1 MDRKF
6 RNIISKAFEKIYY
19 YLSYSLI
26 YIVSLV
32 MGLGFLTFAGANVML
47 FDLHEK
53 IDRERYK
60 EKIKIFKFFKE
71 NIINYSLKYLK
82 ISLLY
87 VSLILILAVDLF
99 YFSTSINLL
108 FTGLFYLNIIMAF
121 VLINAMALSF
131 YLMAKYPDMR
141 FIEIA
146 KNAIALVIVNII
158 DILVLNAFLAAIA
171 MILVKISSLLVIVIL
186 PDIAI
191 DLANR
196 FYKKI
201 LAKKSI
207 TYLLFNL
214 E

>member
-26 YIVSLV
+26 YIVSLI

-53 IDRERYK
+53 IDHERHK

-71 NIINYSLKYLK
+71 NIINYSLKHLK

-99 YFSTSINLL
+99 YFSTSINPL

-131 YLMAKYPDMR
+131 YLMAKYPEMR
-141 FIEIA
+141 FAEIA

-158 DILVLNAFLAAIA
+158 DILVLNA
-171 MILVKISSLLVIVIL
+171 ILTIIIMSLYKISSLLLLVIFPGIF
-186 PDIAI
+186 I
-191 DLANR
+191 DLSYYICN
-196 FYKKI
+196 KMLK
-201 LAKKSI
+201 KKSL
-207 TYLLFNL
+207 TYLLFNIK
-214 E
+214 

>member
-53 IDRERYK
+53 IDKERHK
-60 EKIKIFKFFKE
+60 EKIKIFKFFKD

-99 YFSTSINLL
+99 YFSTSINPL

-131 YLMAKYPDMR
+131 YLMAKYPEMR
-141 FIEIA
+141 FAEIA

-171 MILVKISSLLVIVIL
+171 MILVKISSLLLLVIFPGIF
-186 PDIAI
+186 I
-191 DLANR
+191 DLSYYIFN
-196 FYKKI
+196 KMLK
-201 LAKKSI
+201 KKSL
-207 TYLLFNL
+207 TYLLFNIK
-214 E
+214 

>member
-99 YFSTSINLL
+99 YFSTSINPL

-121 VLINAMALSF
+121 VLINAMAISF
-131 YLMAKYPDMR
+131 YLMAKYPEMR
-141 FIEIA
+141 FAEIA

-158 DILVLNAFLAAIA
+158 DILVLNA
-171 MILVKISSLLVIVIL
+171 ILTIIIMSLYKISSLLLLVIFPGIF
-186 PDIAI
+186 I
-191 DLANR
+191 DLSYYIFN
-196 FYKKI
+196 KMLK
-201 LAKKSI
+201 KKSL
-207 TYLLFNL
+207 TYLLFNIK
-214 E
+214 

>member
-32 MGLGFLTFAGANVML
+32 MGVGFLTFAGANVML

-99 YFSTSINLL
+99 YFSTSINPL

-131 YLMAKYPDMR
+131 YLMAKYPEMR
-141 FIEIA
+141 FAEIA

-171 MILVKISSLLVIVIL
+171 MILVKISSLLLLVIFPGIF
-186 PDIAI
+186 I
-191 DLANR
+191 DLSYYIFN
-196 FYKKI
+196 KMLK
-201 LAKKSI
+201 KKSL
-207 TYLLFNL
+207 TYLLFNIK
-214 E
+214 

>member
-1 MDRKF
+1 MEMKF
-6 RNIISKAFEKIYY
+6 RNIISKALEKIYY

-26 YIVSLV
+26 YIVSIV
-32 MGLGFLTFAGANVML
+32 MGLGFLTFAVANVML

-99 YFSTSINLL
+99 YFSTSINPL

-131 YLMAKYPDMR
+131 YLMAKYPEMK
-141 FIEIA
+141 FAEIS

-186 PDIAI
+186 PGIAME
-191 DLANR
+191 LAYS

>member
-32 MGLGFLTFAGANVML
+32 IGLGFLTFAGANVML

-99 YFSTSINLL
+99 YFSTSINPL

-121 VLINAMALSF
+121 VLINAMVLSF
-131 YLMAKYPDMR
+131 YLMAKYPEMR
-141 FIEIA
+141 FAEIA

-186 PDIAI
+186 PGIAI
-191 DLANR
+191 ELANR

>member
-53 IDRERYK
+53 IDHERHK

-82 ISLLY
+82 ISILY

-99 YFSTSINLL
+99 YFSTSINPL

-121 VLINAMALSF
+121 VLINAMAISF
-131 YLMAKYPDMR
+131 YLMAKYPEMR
-141 FIEIA
+141 FAEIA

-158 DILVLNAFLAAIA
+158 DILVLNA
-171 MILVKISSLLVIVIL
+171 ILTIIIMSLYKISSLLLLVIFPGIF
-186 PDIAI
+186 I
-191 DLANR
+191 DLSYYIFN
-196 FYKKI
+196 KMLK
-201 LAKKSI
+201 KKSL
-207 TYLLFNL
+207 TYLLFNIK
-214 E
+214 

>member
-99 YFSTSINLL
+99 YFSTSINPL

-121 VLINAMALSF
+121 VLINAMVLSF
-131 YLMAKYPDMR
+131 YLMAKYPEMR
-141 FIEIA
+141 FAEIA

-171 MILVKISSLLVIVIL
+171 IILIKISSLLVIVIL
-186 PDIAI
+186 PGIALE
-191 DLANR
+191 LANR

>member
-32 MGLGFLTFAGANVML
+32 MGLGFLTFSGANVMI

-53 IDRERYK
+53 IDHERHK
-60 EKIKIFKFFKE
+60 EKIKIFKFFKD
-71 NIINYSLKYLK
+71 NIISNSLKYLK
-82 ISLLY
+82 VSLLY
-87 VSLILILAVDLF
+87 TSLILILAVDLF
-99 YFSTSINLL
+99 YFSTSINPL
-108 FTGLFYLNIIMAF
+108 FTAMFYLNIIMAF
-121 VLINAMALSF
+121 VIVNSMALSF

-141 FIEIA
+141 FAEIA
-146 KNAIALVIVNII
+146 KNSISLVIVNII

-171 MILVKISSLLVIVIL
+171 IILIKISSLLVIVIL
-186 PDIAI
+186 PGIA
-191 DLANR
+191 LELSHR

>member
-53 IDRERYK
+53 IDHERHK

-99 YFSTSINLL
+99 YFSTSINPL
-108 FTGLFYLNIIMAF
+108 FTSLFYLNIIMAF

-131 YLMAKYPDMR
+131 YLMAKYPEMR
-141 FIEIA
+141 FAEIA
-146 KNAIALVIVNII
+146 KNSISLVIVNII

-171 MILVKISSLLVIVIL
+171 IILIKISSLLVIVIL
-186 PDIAI
+186 PGIAL

>member
-53 IDRERYK
+53 IDHERYK

-99 YFSTSINLL
+99 YFSTSINPL

-121 VLINAMALSF
+121 VLINAMAISF
-131 YLMAKYPDMR
+131 YLMAKYTEMR
-141 FIEIA
+141 FAEIA
-146 KNAIALVIVNII
+146 KNAIAMVIVNII
-158 DILVLNAFLAAIA
+158 DILVLNA
-171 MILVKISSLLVIVIL
+171 ILTIIIMSLYKISSLLLLVIFPGIF
-186 PDIAI
+186 I
-191 DLANR
+191 DLSHYIFN
-196 FYKKI
+196 KMLK
-201 LAKKSI
+201 KKSL
-207 TYLLFNL
+207 TYLLFNIK
-214 E
+214 

>member
-1 MDRKF
+1 MSSGPQVGIADIKLPARQAG
-6 RNIISKAFEKIYY
+6 S
-19 YLSYSLI
+19 S
-26 YIVSLV
+26 
-32 MGLGFLTFAGANVML
+32 AGANVML

-99 YFSTSINLL
+99 YFSTSINPL

-121 VLINAMALSF
+121 VIVNSMTLSF
-131 YLMAKYPDMR
+131 YLMAIYPEMK
-141 FIEIA
+141 FAEIA

-171 MILVKISSLLVIVIL
+171 MIFYKISDLLIFIL
-186 PDIAI
+186 LPGIFI
-191 DLANR
+191 DLSYYIFNKMLNKR
-196 FYKKI
+196 S
-201 LAKKSI
+201 L
-207 TYLLFNL
+207 TYLLFSIK
-214 E
+214 

>member
-121 VLINAMALSF
+121 VLINAMSLSF

>member
-53 IDRERYK
+53 IDHERHK

-99 YFSTSINLL
+99 YFSTSINPL

-121 VLINAMALSF
+121 VLINAMVLSF
-131 YLMAKYPDMR
+131 YLMAKYPEMR
-141 FIEIA
+141 FAEIA

-158 DILVLNAFLAAIA
+158 DILVLNA
-171 MILVKISSLLVIVIL
+171 ILTIIIMSLYKISSLLLLVIFPGIF
-186 PDIAI
+186 I
-191 DLANR
+191 DLSYYIFN
-196 FYKKI
+196 KMLK
-201 LAKKSI
+201 KKSL
-207 TYLLFNL
+207 TYLLFNIK
-214 E
+214 